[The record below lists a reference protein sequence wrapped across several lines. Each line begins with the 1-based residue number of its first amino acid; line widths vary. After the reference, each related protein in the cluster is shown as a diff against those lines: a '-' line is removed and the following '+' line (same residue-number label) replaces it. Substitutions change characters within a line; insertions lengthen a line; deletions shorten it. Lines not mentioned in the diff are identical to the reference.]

1 MRIRFAD
8 GEFQNATLER
18 KDDSVV
24 VSSQRATFRVSRQ
37 QESNGQEFLYPR
49 LLECAQEAS
58 PSKLLCCGSCLQ
70 FRFSGMSFDMSAGTR
85 GFCGRV
91 GFRNRRG
98 YVDVDH
104 LCGEYEPAPAWV
116 DDPKVCDAARIEAS
130 SRCARQDAIAGS
142 LVGLAIG
149 DALGFPAEFR
159 TRNQILDAFGPT
171 GLTDFVAVHDERW
184 PQPPYI
190 MGTHHPPATYSDDTQ
205 MTIAVAQGL
214 LDADSSDVDI
224 VMNAIAG
231 HFVTWSR
238 ADNND
243 RAPGET
249 CMTGCRSLEQGVP
262 WREAGVA
269 NSKGCGSAMRVAPI
283 GLRHWR
289 DHKTLIELAK
299 ASSLLTHGHPAA
311 IVSAGA
317 AALLVALALE
327 KKTPEAMHKC
337 LTTTFAG
344 QSADFDRRLA
354 QLPHMLEQPPQ
365 IALSKQGLGEAWV
378 AEEAVVCAL
387 YCFWRSP
394 LDFEETVLIA
404 TNTDGDSDS
413 IACIAG
419 SISGAFNGIGAI
431 PQRWRT
437 RVEGAEQL
445 LALAAGLAGESS

>member
-1 MRIRFAD
+1 
-8 GEFQNATLER
+8 
-18 KDDSVV
+18 
-24 VSSQRATFRVSRQ
+24 
-37 QESNGQEFLYPR
+37 
-49 LLECAQEAS
+49 
-58 PSKLLCCGSCLQ
+58 
-70 FRFSGMSFDMSAGTR
+70 MSAGTR
-85 GFCGRV
+85 GFCGQV

-98 YVDVDH
+98 YVDIDQ
-104 LCGEYEPAPAWV
+104 LCGEYEPAPAWP
-116 DDPKVCDAARIEAS
+116 DDQEACGSARIEAS
-130 SRCARQDAIAGS
+130 SRSARQDAIAGS

-159 TRNQILDAFGPT
+159 TRNQILATFGPR

-184 PQPPYI
+184 PEPPYI
-190 MGTHHPPATYSDDTQ
+190 MGTRHPPATYSDDTQ
-205 MTIAVAQGL
+205 MTIAVAKGL
-214 LDADSSDVDI
+214 LDAASSDVDI

-283 GLRHWR
+283 GLLHWR
-289 DHKTLIELAK
+289 DHETLLELAK

-327 KKTPEAMHKC
+327 KKTPEAMHAC
-337 LTTTFAG
+337 LVKTFAG
-344 QSADFDRRLA
+344 QSEDFGQRLA
-354 QLPHMLEQPPQ
+354 QLPDMLEQPPE
-365 IALSKQGLGEAWV
+365 IALSKQGLGEAWI

-394 LDFEETVLIA
+394 LDFATTVLTA

-419 SISGAFNGIGAI
+419 SISGAFNGINAI
-431 PQRWRT
+431 PQRWRE
-437 RVEGAEQL
+437 RVEGAEEL
-445 LALAAGLAGESS
+445 LALAKGLAEYSS